1 MGASVAFVAFPM
13 KLLKTSLSAPI
24 PDCVTVT
31 IKARNVTVK
40 GPLGTLSRDLSHC
53 HADIRVEDGKVQGQ
67 KKVVVESWFTATKQK
82 SALKSALS
90 AVVNLINGT
99 QIKFKKVMR
108 LAYSHFPINV
118 TIEGGGKTCEI
129 RNFLGEKIVRK
140 IDMLGDCRV
149 AKTDTKDEIMVDGTD
164 IELVGRSA
172 ALINQSCHVKKKDI
186 RKFLDGVYVAAY
198 GQGDEMKSKI

>member
-1 MGASVAFVAFPM
+1 M
-13 KLLKTSLSAPI
+13 KLLKQTLSHTI
-24 PDCVTVT
+24 PDGVTVT
-31 IKARNVTVK
+31 IKARKVTVK

-53 HADIRVEDGKVQGQ
+53 HADIRVEDG
-67 KKVVVESWFTATKQK
+67 KVVVESWFTATKQK

-99 QIKFKKVMR
+99 TTKFKKIMR

-118 TIEGGGKTCEI
+118 TIEGGGKYCEI
-129 RNFLGEKIVRK
+129 RNFLGEKIVRR
-140 IDMLGDCRV
+140 IDMLGDTKV
-149 AKTDTKDEIMVDGTD
+149 SKTDTKDEIMVEGTD
-164 IELVGRSA
+164 VELVGRSA
-172 ALINQSCHVKKKDI
+172 ALINQSCAVKKKDI